1 MSDAL
6 NLARALVAEALE
18 IDAGEVADD
27 ANLDN
32 LEAWDSLA
40 HLRVV
45 QGLEEKLGGVLPAQD
60 IINIY
65 GLSDVAALLD
75 RAKAA

>member
-1 MSDAL
+1 MSDVL
-6 NLARALVAEALE
+6 NTARVLVAVALE
-18 IDAGEVADD
+18 IDAAQVADD

-45 QGLEEKLGGVLPAQD
+45 QGLEEKLGHILPADD
-60 IINIY
+60 IVSIY
-65 GLSDVAALLD
+65 GLSDIAAILG